1 MKVIFG
7 FCFQNFWKTEKN
19 FFDDFDIKGS
29 PLWKKNR
36 KFQKKIFFAKNH
48 TFSFWIC
55 IVHVLSFLLMYIT
68 LMYQKFSILT
78 YFCMKIFIFR
88 HGLLTAG
95 LAKTTAHRVLFL
107 VSMDS
112 QRSKKFDGSHFWALG
127 CLLTASG
134 WLESIRAI
142 MAPPPRVNVI
152 PDHTGNRVKL

>member
-1 MKVIFG
+1 MARMTINGLAVSTGYGLWPQKFMILFLFIFEWSYKG
-7 FCFQNFWKTEKN
+7 HFSMLFLKFLKNGNFLFDN
-19 FFDDFDIKGS
+19 FEIKGS
-29 PLWKKNR
+29 PFKKLK
-36 KFQKKIFFAKNH
+36 KFQKILFFAKNH

-78 YFCMKIFIFR
+78 YFCMKIFIFC

-112 QRSKKFDGSHFWALG
+112 QRSK
-127 CLLTASG
+127 
-134 WLESIRAI
+134 
-142 MAPPPRVNVI
+142 
-152 PDHTGNRVKL
+152 